1 MTMGVLT
8 ARTPDRGP
16 DPQGTALKLHAEAL
30 FASNLQASDR
40 PSAEQIGEAV
50 ATTLQRLG
58 TAGCAARLAGEFG
71 DHPELAATRM
81 TWALATIRG
90 NHLTAD
96 PTFTPAR
103 RTLVLAG

>member
-1 MTMGVLT
+1 MGVVT

-16 DPQGTALKLHAEAL
+16 DPQSTALKLRAEAL

-40 PSAEQIGEAV
+40 PSAEQVGQAV
-50 ATTLQRLG
+50 AATLQRLG

-81 TWALATIRG
+81 TWALATVRG
-90 NHLTAD
+90 NHLTSD
-96 PTFTPAR
+96 PAFTPAR
-103 RTLVLAG
+103 RPLLLAG

>member
-1 MTMGVLT
+1 MGVLT

-16 DPQGTALKLHAEAL
+16 DPQGTALKVHAEAL

-50 ATTLQRLG
+50 ETTLQRLG

-71 DHPELAATRM
+71 DHPELAAARM
-81 TWALATIRG
+81 AWALATIR
-90 NHLTAD
+90 ND
-96 PTFTPAR
+96 YRTPDSR
-103 RTLVLAG
+103 RPLALALAG

>member
-1 MTMGVLT
+1 MGVVT

-16 DPQGTALKLHAEAL
+16 DPQSTALKLRAEAL

-40 PSAEQIGEAV
+40 PSAEQVGQAV
-50 ATTLQRLG
+50 AATLQRLG

-81 TWALATIRG
+81 TWALATVRG
-90 NHLTAD
+90 NHLISD
-96 PTFTPAR
+96 PAFTPACR
-103 RTLVLAG
+103 PLLLAG